1 MQPNTS
7 QNMTLYGTS
16 GHGKGLVDMMSSFG
30 VKVPIRRDVLTEDFS
45 YWNLWLSHSAFPKW
59 QWKWSWSGKGNLRLL
74 WNSKWRSLYMISY
87 FPDGFMMMIMWGG
100 DTSLPHAF
108 FCHITKS
115 FPFFPNK
122 AWKIKKIYN
131 RCPPTFTLV
140 LYLSFTRT
148 IHTDCAWH
156 LTILTL
162 YQL

>member
-1 MQPNTS
+1 MELKYPSAELFWQRILASEIYDCLIQLFRNDS
-7 QNMTLYGTS
+7 ENEIEVEKEILGSYGIQNGDPYIWFLIFQM
-16 GHGKGLVDMMSSFG
+16 GL
-30 VKVPIRRDVLTEDFS
+30 
-45 YWNLWLSHSAFPKW
+45 WWWLC
-59 QWKWSWSGKGNLRLL
+59 
-74 WNSKWRSLYMISY
+74 
-87 FPDGFMMMIMWGG
+87 GG

-108 FCHITKS
+108 LCHITKS

-140 LYLSFTRT
+140 LYLSLTRT